1 MFTRNLLV
9 SICVCFCILT
19 LGALQANDYILY
31 LRARGALGKE
41 LRTYWDDV
49 KADSDISHKAITNYP
64 PHCSLTG
71 FFPATKSKKTYINA
85 VNAAM
90 ESLGNTPRTISILGL
105 IQGNAT
111 SKLDYIKL
119 SSNYALAVTKAFMI
133 NASIPSQYLKN
144 PNSFTYHISL
154 RNHVFQKNV
163 KKKMKKIQSLEK
175 KINLHANASW
185 SFFLYER
192 DNNGDLSVI
201 EEFPL

>member
-1 MFTRNLLV
+1 MA
-9 SICVCFCILT
+9 
-19 LGALQANDYILY
+19 ALQANDYILY

-71 FFPATKSKKTYINA
+71 FFPATKSEKTYIDA
-85 VNAAM
+85 VNSAM
-90 ESLGNTPRTISILGL
+90 RSLGNMPRTVTVVGL

-119 SSNYALAVTKAFMI
+119 SSNYALAVTKAFMT
-133 NASIPSQYLKN
+133 NASIPSRYLKD
-144 PNSFTYHISL
+144 PISFTYHITL

-163 KKKMKKIQSLEK
+163 KKKMKKIQGLEK

-185 SFFLYER
+185 SLFLYER
-192 DNNGDLSVI
+192 DTNGDLSVI